1 MAYKMEPGRVI
12 HTNDYDE
19 VDSEIVF
26 KAPDGENAFEIVSAY
41 FTPGTRTQ
49 KIQNTMMQ
57 MVMDSMRANLWDV
70 VQRVLGK
77 PYQLR
82 GNRPET
88 GFYVGGLIQYIYN
101 NIYGV
106 SFSNDVKKQLAS
118 VQHLPLNE
126 AMPGDLLFWGTPDLI
141 SNAGVYLG
149 GGRYLTVDLMGGI
162 VMIQTVSKTWEPDF
176 VGSLR

>member
-57 MVMDSMRANLWDV
+57 MVMDSMRANLSDV

-88 GFYVGGLIQYIYN
+88 GFDVGGLIQYIY

-106 SFSNDVKKQLAS
+106 SFSNDVKNNWQ
-118 VQHLPLNE
+118 
-126 AMPGDLLFWGTPDLI
+126 
-141 SNAGVYLG
+141 VYS
-149 GGRYLTVDLMGGI
+149 I
-162 VMIQTVSKTWEPDF
+162 CH
-176 VGSLR
+176 